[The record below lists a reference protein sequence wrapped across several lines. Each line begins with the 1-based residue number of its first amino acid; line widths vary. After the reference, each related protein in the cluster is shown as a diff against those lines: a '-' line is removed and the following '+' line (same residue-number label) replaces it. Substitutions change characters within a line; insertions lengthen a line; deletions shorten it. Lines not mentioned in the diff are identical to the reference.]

1 MGGRPAGRRPR
12 TRVPLTTA
20 PQVTEGTLGHELPC
34 FAMGSGDPLVVLRGF
49 MTVHA
54 NPTGLQRRVE
64 VRLLRPLARHV
75 RVVAVGRAPGMAPG
89 TSMAD
94 IARDHAQAIRAEF
107 GTAVD
112 VLGVSSGGSVALQL
126 AADHP
131 DVVRRLVLVSA
142 GHRLGAAARRAQL
155 GYVEAAAAGRR
166 GAHLLAPL
174 KVRSSIGARLLAPL
188 MWLLDPLTRPA
199 DPADMLAFARAE
211 DDFDLGDRLPEIT
224 APTLVIAGER
234 DDVYPPEV
242 FRRTAEGVRD
252 GRLLVYPGVGHG
264 GTLTFPRFVP
274 DVVAFLAQP

>member
-1 MGGRPAGRRPR
+1 MGGWRPR
-12 TRVPLTTA
+12 LPAALSTT
-20 PQVTEGTLGHELPC
+20 PQVTEGALAHGLPC
-34 FAMGSGDPLVVLRGF
+34 FAMGAGDPLVVLRGF

-54 NPTGLQRRVE
+54 NPTGLQRRAE
-64 VRLLRPLARHV
+64 VRLLSPLARHV
-75 RVVAVGRAPGMAPG
+75 RVVAVGRAPGLAPG

-94 IARDHAQAIRAEF
+94 IARDHAEALRAEF

-112 VLGVSSGGSVALQL
+112 VMGVSSGGSIALQL

-174 KVRSSIGARLLAPL
+174 KVRSRVGARLLAPL

-211 DDFDLGDRLPEIT
+211 DAFDLGDRLPEIT

-234 DDVYPPEV
+234 DPVYPPEV
-242 FRRTAEGVRD
+242 FRRTADGVQD
-252 GRLLVYPGVGHG
+252 GRLVVYPRVGHG
-264 GTLTFPRFVP
+264 GTLTHRRFVP
-274 DVVAFLAQP
+274 DVAAFLAQP